1 MDTFDRKAFALLSS
15 LFIGGL
21 VVAAVVS
28 SKIILVA
35 GFAVPAGVLAYSLT
49 FIASDV
55 ISEVWGKERA
65 NEVVFS
71 GFVTLVMTSALAWLA
86 VSWPAAPF
94 WGGQDAFASVIG
106 NTPRIVAASLVAYLI
121 SQKHDIWL
129 FHFLKKQTN
138 GKHLWLRNN
147 VSTMI
152 SQLIDSTIFVT
163 IAFWGIL
170 PVTEV
175 ILGQWIIKLAI
186 AAVDTPI
193 VYAVCAIIRRRGVQV
208 ATPAAG

>member
-1 MDTFDRKAFALLSS
+1 MDTFDRKALALLSS

-21 VVAAVVS
+21 VVAALIS
-28 SKIILVA
+28 SKIIMVA

-55 ISEVWGKERA
+55 ISEMWGKERA
-65 NEVVFS
+65 NEVVFC
-71 GFVTLVMTSALAWLA
+71 GFVTLVMTSALSWLA

-94 WGGQDAFASVIG
+94 WNGQDAFASVVG
-106 NTPRIVAASLVAYLI
+106 STPRIVAASLVAYLV

-129 FHFLKKQTN
+129 FHFLKGRTG

-147 VSTMI
+147 LSTML

-170 PVTEV
+170 PVGEV

-186 AAVDTPI
+186 AAIDTPI
-193 VYAVCAIIRRRGVQV
+193 VYAVCGGLRRQV
-208 ATPAAG
+208 RA